1 MVVANPALGGAAVL
15 IQNFTNAAYHGAVV
29 WSWPLAMM
37 AKGLEYQLDRC
48 SNSSSQPVPDFC
60 TDKPTYSNVHNA
72 YNALWDVIEANQAQ
86 LSTEVWSWVYKN
98 NDFQVTPLGVLPSP
112 PGVGAQTESDIR
124 QLWSLTFLAVKRNM
138 AFK

>member
-1 MVVANPALGGAAVL
+1 
-15 IQNFTNAAYHGAVV
+15 
-29 WSWPLAMM
+29 MM

-48 SNSSSQPVPDFC
+48 SNSPRPDFC
-60 TDKPTYSNVHNA
+60 TDKSTYGNVKSA
-72 YNALWDVIEANQAQ
+72 YNALWDVVEANQAQ

-98 NDFQVTPLGVLPSP
+98 NDFHVTPLGVLPSP

-124 QLWSLTFLAVKRNM
+124 QLWSLTFLAVKRNA